1 MDFRNSAHTLE
12 GGNEG
17 RKERKAKKTMQR
29 RHCESWIPSINLQIH
44 FLPFSS
50 SACLLNGY
58 CACTEQHSEKTRMC
72 MESKSSLHP
81 ISNLPSPTDFHHSHF
96 LSSHSGEC
104 CTGVPSYYRHMSR
117 TNYDYSGMVTELIHF
132 KCISFPELFIFLQN

>member
-44 FLPFSS
+44 FLPISS
-50 SACLLNGY
+50 PACLLNGY

-81 ISNLPSPTDFHHSHF
+81 ISNLPSPLTSITLTFYPPTVVNAVQVYPHTIDICLAQTTTILAWS
-96 LSSHSGEC
+96 LS
-104 CTGVPSYYRHMSR
+104 
-117 TNYDYSGMVTELIHF
+117 
-132 KCISFPELFIFLQN
+132 

>member
-81 ISNLPSPTDFHHSHF
+81 ISNLPSPQTSITLTFYPPTVVNAVQAYPHTIDICLAQTMTILAWS
-96 LSSHSGEC
+96 LS
-104 CTGVPSYYRHMSR
+104 
-117 TNYDYSGMVTELIHF
+117 
-132 KCISFPELFIFLQN
+132 